1 MPKIRQRV
9 GTINLNQNEMKK
21 ILFLACMACTL
32 CLFSSCEKKGSEAN
46 DGGEAIDNTITI
58 KGTITDYDDGSPVFG
73 TYITIMPGS
82 ITTYS
87 AEDGSYI
94 TKVKCTTENGNGIWQ
109 FTVTAQMNGYK
120 TDRKTIGNIKSSDF
134 GKSFTEDFNLKKE

>member
-1 MPKIRQRV
+1 
-9 GTINLNQNEMKK
+9 
-21 ILFLACMACTL
+21 MACTL
-32 CLFSSCEKKGSEAN
+32 CLFSSCEKKGSKAD

-73 TYITIMPGS
+73 TRITIMPGS

-94 TKVKCTTENGNGIWQ
+94 TKVKCTTENGDGIWQ
-109 FTVTAQMNGYK
+109 FTVTAEMDGYK

-134 GKSFTEDFNLKKE
+134 GKSFTEDFNLRKE